1 MMLKITFL
9 KPIFISVIILNLL
22 SVSTFSQTLEVHY
35 EFSNNLDDSSLNG
48 RNLTKTGSA
57 LKPFTTDN
65 FTNTTSAFDAFDA
78 TGEYLVATGYKG
90 ISGNGERTVS
100 AWIKLRAGGNRRTIV
115 SWGQN
120 SAGQMF
126 NVMVHSGRVRV
137 EGGSSS
143 ILSEGIIPNGS
154 WHHVAVTF
162 NPTTDGAK
170 LSSCKMYIDGVL
182 QTINSS
188 FNPGIV
194 INTDT
199 ATNDIRIGEAV
210 YSTTHFFRGEL
221 NDVRIYSGELTSAQ
235 VTTVMSGGV
244 LSTKGDKVATT
255 LKAFPNAVYDVLTIK
270 SSLTSK
276 LNVSVYNMLGAS
288 VKTNILS
295 NDYGQVK
302 IDMSHLSSGL
312 YNVMIEDVNGERSN
326 IKIAKK

>member
-9 KPIFISVIILNLL
+9 KPVYITVITLNLICI
-22 SVSTFSQTLEVHY
+22 SMFSQTLEAHY
-35 EFSNNLDDSSLNG
+35 EFSNNLDDTSVNN
-48 RNLTKTGSA
+48 RALTKIGSA
-57 LKPFTTDN
+57 LKTFTTDN
-65 FTNTTSAFDAFDA
+65 YANTTSAFDAYDA

-90 ISGNGERTVS
+90 ISGNGERTVT

-120 SAGQMF
+120 SGGQMF
-126 NVMVHSGRVRV
+126 NVMIHSGRVRV

-143 ILSEGIIPNGS
+143 ILSEGIVPNGS

-170 LSSCKMYIDGVL
+170 ISSCKMYIDGTL

-194 INTDT
+194 LNTDT
-199 ATNDIRIGEAV
+199 ATNDVRIGEAV
-210 YSTTHFFRGEL
+210 YSTSHFFRGEL
-221 NDVRIYSGELTSAQ
+221 NDVRVYSGELTGAQ
-235 VTTVMSGGV
+235 VATVMSGGV
-244 LSTKGDKVATT
+244 LETEDDKVSATF
-255 LKAFPNAVYDVLTIK
+255 KAFPNAVYDVLTIK

-276 LNVSVYNMLGAS
+276 LNILVYNMLGVP
-288 VKTNILS
+288 VKTKIVS
-295 NDYGQVK
+295 NGYGQAK

-312 YNVMIEDVNGERSN
+312 YNVMIEGEGKRSN
-326 IKIAKK
+326 LKIAKK